1 MDNMCIYKPTI
12 HHNLYKMNFT
22 ILFGIVSTLSF
33 SVRFNLDEGKRQDF
47 FLFEGNNQ
55 SAHLFRIDYKLHLNL
70 MENGKHKFLTSNL
83 DGYNFSFTW
92 KGYKVNGKD
101 MVPYKSNKNT
111 QIWNSTYNTFTFISP
126 LITDWEQLECPPEPV
141 YSCEKKTS
149 INYGYVVMI
158 GVGLLILCQSKEL
171 VNKAYALFTKTQ
183 DTLAAIEEIDDCLK
197 E

>member
-1 MDNMCIYKPTI
+1 
-12 HHNLYKMNFT
+12 MNFT

-33 SVRFNLDEGKRQDF
+33 SVRFNLDGGKRQDF
-47 FLFEGNNQ
+47 FVFEGNNQ

-70 MENGKHKFLTSNL
+70 MENGKYKFLASNL
-83 DGYNFSFTW
+83 DGYDFSFTW

-126 LITDWEQLECPPEPV
+126 LITDWDQLECPPEPV

-171 VNKAYALFTKTQ
+171 VNKAYALFTKTH
-183 DTLAAIEEIDDCLK
+183 DTLAAVEEIDDCMRD
-197 E
+197 